1 MKTTI
6 KDIAQKAN
14 VSVGTVSKI
23 LNKKDGHISDET
35 RQKVMATAKELNYT
49 PNTLARSLVTRQT
62 KTIGLIL
69 PDISN
74 PFFPELAR
82 GAEDKASEAG
92 YSIMYCNTDDDMKKE
107 DKYIQM
113 LTEKM
118 VDGIII
124 TQSTARKMTSEKL
137 QSVTTPIVLI
147 DRDVEGE
154 GIRGKVL
161 VDNLMGAYEAMK
173 HLILKGHK
181 KIVFVAGPL
190 TSNTTKARLEGYKK
204 ALKEFKIPFNQN
216 YILEGQYKSEWG
228 FNAVKQLFEK
238 DYDFDAVFCGNDLIA
253 ISVVRALKDAG
264 KLIPQNIAVIGYD
277 DIPMASLIEPPL
289 TTVRQP
295 IYEMGYHAAEML
307 VDIIENPNED
317 IEERSVLLDTQLI
330 IRKTT

>member
-6 KDIAQKAN
+6 KDIAQQAH

-35 RQKVMATAKELNYT
+35 RQKVMAVAKQLNYT
-49 PNTLARSLVTRQT
+49 PNTLARSLVTKQT

-82 GAEDKASEAG
+82 GAEDKASELG
-92 YSIMYCNTDDDMKKE
+92 YSIMYCNTDDDVKKE

-118 VDGIII
+118 ADGIII
-124 TQSTARKMTSEKL
+124 TQSVARKMTSERL
-137 QSVTTPIVLI
+137 QLARTPIILI
-147 DRDVEGE
+147 DRDAEGE
-154 GIRGKVL
+154 GVGGKVL
-161 VDNLMGAYEAMK
+161 VDNLMGAYEAIK
-173 HLILKGHK
+173 HLLIKGYRN
-181 KIVFVAGPL
+181 IVFVAGPL
-190 TSNTTKARLEGYKK
+190 TSNTTKARLEGYKR
-204 ALKEFKIPFNQN
+204 ALDEFKVPFNKD

-228 FNAVKQLFEK
+228 FKAVNQLFEK
-238 DYDFDAVFCGNDLIA
+238 KLNFDAVFCGNDVIA
-253 ISVVRALKDAG
+253 ISVVKALKDAG
-264 KLIPQNIAVIGYD
+264 KLIPEDVAVIGYD
-277 DIPMASLIEPPL
+277 DIHMASLIEPPL

-295 IYEMGYHAAEML
+295 IYEMGYRAVEML
-307 VDIIENPNED
+307 VDIIENPNQD
-317 IEERSVLLDTQLI
+317 IKERRILLATKLI